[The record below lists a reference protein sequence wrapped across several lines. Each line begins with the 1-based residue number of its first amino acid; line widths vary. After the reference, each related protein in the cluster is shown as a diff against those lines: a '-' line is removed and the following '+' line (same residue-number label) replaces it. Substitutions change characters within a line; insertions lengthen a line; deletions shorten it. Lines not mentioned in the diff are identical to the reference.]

1 VIAEKGRWYMQVGN
15 HENLSRVLLARD
27 LFFPLKERIGDE
39 GFIIPASLGDY
50 LDKVSYENLEGSKT
64 RFLGSSEGIA
74 VVDVQAMISMDELV
88 DALLP
93 LNLLPLVVPEFKG
106 ITVGGSIQGS
116 SPLIMYVHSSKYITS
131 FNSL

>member
-1 VIAEKGRWYMQVGN
+1 MQVGN

-116 SPLIMYVHSSKYITS
+116 SPLIIVYVHSSKYITS